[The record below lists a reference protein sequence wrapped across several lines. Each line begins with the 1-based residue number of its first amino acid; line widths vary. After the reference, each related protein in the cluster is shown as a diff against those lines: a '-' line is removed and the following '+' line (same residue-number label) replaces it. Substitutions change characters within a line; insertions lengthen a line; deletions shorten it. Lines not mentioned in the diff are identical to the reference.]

1 VLQFNCNTPFNF
13 LFHMKALLFS
23 LFLFAFCTEGVSQNR
38 FNKLYR
44 VDTTQPLA
52 VIFKSM
58 RIIDNSIYV
67 AGLGVIIDSI
77 YQYNLGLLAKFDLN
91 GNTQFAKYQG
101 RIPIVNEFWE
111 DVITPISNKRI
122 MLSAINWDSSFS
134 ALILNYNG
142 DSILKKQYYPS
153 SRSYRYAIPR
163 GFAQLGENRF
173 VVGVHDT
180 RITGTRPV
188 IFTID
193 SVGNIIDSFKIEDNW
208 LNAGPLQ
215 VSLSK
220 SKKLSVMTRGFTGDP
235 QRVEHRYATQLYE
248 FDTLGN
254 MQWRYQTPTNRYVIS
269 DGFTQLANGNYLM
282 WGREE
287 FTYPDAANRYRLYD
301 SVRVF
306 VQEIKPNVGVVW
318 NKYFSA
324 AYAYDLKILKDS
336 SIVFIGRHLDPS
348 NLRYLQG
355 FLFKLNKNRDS
366 LFKKSLTHPT
376 FSHGFADYY
385 PEKIDELDNG
395 DLVIAGYAQDNKQG
409 SPTQGQWG
417 WLIRTDSMGC
427 SLEST
432 CRVPTNE
439 VEKGPLSIK
448 AFPNPANDKFTV
460 DLSEIPFNQKT
471 IFKLYNTM
479 GQLVMSRKL
488 DNTADKIEFDARNLI
503 EGFYIFTLNT
513 EGGQIVANGKLQVQR

>member
-1 VLQFNCNTPFNF
+1 MKAF
-13 LFHMKALLFS
+13 LFYVFFFIL
-23 LFLFAFCTEGVSQNR
+23 CTEGYSQNK

-44 VDTTQPLA
+44 ADSLQQLA
-52 VIFKSM
+52 VIYKSM
-58 RIIDNSIYV
+58 KVIDNAIYTS
-67 AGLGVIIDSI
+67 GVGIIGDSL
-77 YQYNLGLLAKFDLN
+77 YYNSGLLAKFNLQ
-91 GNTQFAKYQG
+91 GNVQFSKYLG
-101 RIPIVNEFWE
+101 RFPIINEFGE
-111 DVITPISNKRI
+111 DILSPITNKRLL
-122 MLSAINWDSSFS
+122 LSGTNLDSSFS
-134 ALILNYNG
+134 VLILNYNG
-142 DSILKKQYYPS
+142 DSILKKQYFPS
-153 SRSYRYAIPR
+153 SDDYVYAVPRSNI
-163 GFAQLGENRF
+163 QISDNRF
-173 VVGVHDT
+173 VISVSDV

-193 SVGNIIDSFKIEDNW
+193 SLGKIIDSFKIEDNW
-208 LNAGPLQ
+208 TYVSQLQ
-215 VSLSK
+215 VALSK

-318 NKYFSA
+318 NKYFHA

-348 NLRYLQG
+348 NPRYLQG

-366 LFKKSLTHPT
+366 LFKRSLTHPT

-448 AFPNPANDKFTV
+448 AFPNPTSGSFTV
-460 DLSEIPFNQKT
+460 DWEDGI
-471 IFKLYNTM
+471 
-479 GQLVMSRKL
+479 
-488 DNTADKIEFDARNLI
+488 
-503 EGFYIFTLNT
+503 NT
-513 EGGQIVANGKLQVQR
+513 EGGIIRVFNMLGQMIFQQTIPSNDTRTQLELNVPSGIYHIRMNFKENKVFQGRVLIVK

>member
-1 VLQFNCNTPFNF
+1 
-13 LFHMKALLFS
+13 MKALLFS
-23 LFLFAFCTEGVSQNR
+23 LFIFAFCTEGFSQNK
-38 FNKLYR
+38 FNRLYR
-44 VDTTQPLA
+44 VDTTTPLA

-58 RIIDNSIYV
+58 KVIDNAIYTS
-67 AGLGVIIDSI
+67 GLGIIIVDSF
-77 YQYNLGLLAKFDLN
+77 YYNSGLLAKFNLQ
-91 GNTQFAKYQG
+91 GNVQYSKYLG
-101 RIPIVNEFWE
+101 RGLVVNEFGT
-111 DVITPISNKRI
+111 DVLTPITNKRI
-122 MLSAINWDSSFS
+122 LLSGSNWDSSFS
-134 ALILNYNG
+134 VLILNYNG
-142 DSILKKQYYPS
+142 DSILKKQYFPS
-153 SRSYRYAIPR
+153 SREYIYVNPCSNI
-163 GFAQLGENRF
+163 QISDNRF
-173 VVGVHDT
+173 ALSVNDS
-180 RITGTRPV
+180 RRNGTRPV
-188 IFTID
+188 MFFID
-193 SVGNIIDSFKIEDNW
+193 SLGRIIDSFKIEDNW
-208 LNAGPLQ
+208 TYVSPLQ

-220 SKKLSVMTRGFTGDP
+220 SKKLSVMTLGFTGDP

-269 DGFTQLANGNYLM
+269 DGFVQLANGNYLM

-318 NKYFSA
+318 NKYFHA

-366 LFKKSLTHPT
+366 LFKRSLTHPT
-376 FSHGFADYY
+376 FGHGFADYY

-427 SLEST
+427 SLESS

-448 AFPNPANDKFTV
+448 AFPNPTSGSFTV
-460 DLSEIPFNQKT
+460 DWGDGI
-471 IFKLYNTM
+471 
-479 GQLVMSRKL
+479 
-488 DNTADKIEFDARNLI
+488 
-503 EGFYIFTLNT
+503 NT
-513 EGGQIVANGKLQVQR
+513 EGGNIRVFNMLGQMVFQQTIPSIETRAQLELNVPSGVYHIRLNFKENKVFQGKVVIAK